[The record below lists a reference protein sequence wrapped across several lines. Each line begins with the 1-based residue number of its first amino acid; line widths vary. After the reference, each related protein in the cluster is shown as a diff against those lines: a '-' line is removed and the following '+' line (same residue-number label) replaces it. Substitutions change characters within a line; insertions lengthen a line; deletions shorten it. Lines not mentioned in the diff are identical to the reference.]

1 MEFYIAQGISVL
13 TALTAIVGMQMKNM
27 KAILLSQILANLFT
41 ASTYFL
47 LNAFSGAGICL
58 VAIVQAVVMFFYN
71 RKNKGPHIEVILLF
85 VFAYIVCSMK
95 YYNQFT
101 DVFSALAAVCYA
113 MSITQT
119 NPKFAR
125 LWYVFNPLFWVIY
138 DLYARAYGN
147 LIMHASIFVTTAFAL
162 IRVDGL
168 FKKQPKTEPIQEDET
183 I

>member
-71 RKNKGPHIEVILLF
+71 RKNKTPVLGRGFLLSLGF
-85 VFAYIVCSMK
+85 
-95 YYNQFT
+95 
-101 DVFSALAAVCYA
+101 
-113 MSITQT
+113 
-119 NPKFAR
+119 PKGSPVLR
-125 LWYVFNPLFWVIY
+125 
-138 DLYARAYGN
+138 
-147 LIMHASIFVTTAFAL
+147 H
-162 IRVDGL
+162 
-168 FKKQPKTEPIQEDET
+168 
-183 I
+183 